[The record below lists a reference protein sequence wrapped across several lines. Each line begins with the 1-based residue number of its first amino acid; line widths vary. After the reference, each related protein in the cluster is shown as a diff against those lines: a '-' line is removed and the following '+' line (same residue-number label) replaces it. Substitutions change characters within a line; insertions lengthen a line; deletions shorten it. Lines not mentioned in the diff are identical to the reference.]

1 MSRTK
6 VFVSYSHRDDA
17 WLKRLQVHLAPL
29 VRSGAIDL
37 WDDTRIEHGDV
48 WNAEIEKALATT
60 KVAILLIS
68 ADFLASSFI
77 TSNELPPLLA
87 AAESEGVSILPVI
100 LSASLFTDTPELSR
114 FQSVNPP
121 NKALIGMRKAEQ
133 EILLTTV
140 AQSVLRLINSDDSSA
155 QLAKQPE
162 PAPERHAPAD
172 TATGQVAQPR
182 PRRALSASDIS
193 NQVQAAR
200 ALASTFAPE
209 RFLYLALISISV
221 LTILFGLG
229 KSVMDGTFTAPLV
242 TTMLGAGGI
251 AFVFGG
257 RLLKI
262 QERTLQFIETQSQIS
277 VGVS

>member
-6 VFVSYSHRDDA
+6 VFVSYNHRDEE

-37 WDDTRIEHGDV
+37 WDDTRIDHGDL
-48 WNAEIEKALATT
+48 WGAEIEQALATT

-87 AAESEGVSILPVI
+87 AAEREGVSIVPVI
-100 LSASLFTDTPELSR
+100 ISASLFNDTPELCR

-121 NKALIGMRKAEQ
+121 DKPLIGMNRAEQ

-140 AQSVLRLINSDDSSA
+140 AQSVLRLIQADVG
-155 QLAKQPE
+155 QTERAKQQPE
-162 PAPERHAPAD
+162 IQRQVAAD
-172 TATGQVAQPR
+172 TGPGPSVQPPAR
-182 PRRALSASDIS
+182 TILSAGDIS
-193 NQVQAAR
+193 HQVQAAR
-200 ALASTFAPE
+200 ELASAFAPE

-221 LTILFGLG
+221 VVVLFGLG
-229 KSVMDGTFTAPLV
+229 KSILDGTLNAPLA
-242 TTMLGAGGI
+242 TTMLGGGGI

-262 QERTLQFIETQSQIS
+262 QERTLQFIEQQSKIA
-277 VGVS
+277 VGTS